1 MNKIT
6 ETENMGLLTVVS
18 AQPFIGIYAYTA
30 EDFKNYIE
38 SLKIDGSPVGEWYK
52 RHSEIKDRFL
62 LTISL
67 ACGCI
72 KNFKDLKDVPL
83 KSIKCKHGNYFIKIG
98 DDPDDNI

>member
-6 ETENMGLLTVVS
+6 ETENMSLLTVVS
-18 AQPFIGIYAYTA
+18 AQPTIGLYAYTA
-30 EDFKNYIE
+30 EAFKNYIE
-38 SLKIDGSPVGEWYK
+38 SIKIDGSPVGEWHK
-52 RHSEIKDRFL
+52 AHSEIKDYNF

-72 KNFKDLKDVPL
+72 KNFKERKDVPS